1 MAVKLISMLP
11 NETYPV
17 KNNVEK
23 NIAKSNKLN
32 IGYKKINT
40 PEPVAT
46 AFPPLKFAKI
56 GKTCPI
62 IANAPNIDK
71 KSTLPSI
78 NVGRNVAIIPL
89 DTSHINTVTPAFFPR
104 HLKVFV
110 VPKFPLPSVLI
121 SVL

>member
-1 MAVKLISMLP
+1 MLP

-17 KNNVEK
+17 KNSVEK

-78 NVGRNVAIIPL
+78 NVGRNVAIMG
-89 DTSHINTVTPAFFPR
+89 VTDEKDYPNGY
-104 HLKVFV
+104 LESGGFV
-110 VPKFPLPSVLI
+110 IKAGEE
-121 SVL
+121 